1 MSPVGT
7 CRTWN
12 SSVALLSLTCFLN
25 LLQVLKTIPW
35 EKVDIEVLTIETNHA
50 GEVFE
55 GTRDDIKEFLEDKGY
70 VLVNTVGKTRLEF
83 KVFSL
88 E

>member
-1 MSPVGT
+1 M
-7 CRTWN
+7 
-12 SSVALLSLTCFLN
+12 
-25 LLQVLKTIPW
+25 LQVLKTIPW

>member
-1 MSPVGT
+1 M
-7 CRTWN
+7 
-12 SSVALLSLTCFLN
+12 ALLSLTCFLN